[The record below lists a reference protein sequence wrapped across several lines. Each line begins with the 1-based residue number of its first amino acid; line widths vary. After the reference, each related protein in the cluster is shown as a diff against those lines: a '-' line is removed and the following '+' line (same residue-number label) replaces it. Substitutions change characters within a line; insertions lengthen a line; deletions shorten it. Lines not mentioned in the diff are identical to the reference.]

1 MAATALK
8 YISPKE
14 YLEAEVLAD
23 EKHEYFDGHIIT
35 MAGAREAHNSIVAN
49 LIGELHVFL
58 KGKSCKVFPSDCR
71 VSTPSSN
78 SYMYPDVSIVC
89 DETEK
94 RENEFDTVTNPS
106 AIIEVLSD
114 STREKDQGYKFFY
127 YQQIPSLKEY
137 ILVDSISYFVQC
149 IYRQPDDSW
158 KFDTTKDI
166 NSSIMIR
173 SVGLVLPLKDIY
185 DRILFKRGAGTV

>member
-1 MAATALK
+1 
-8 YISPKE
+8 
-14 YLEAEVLAD
+14 
-23 EKHEYFDGHIIT
+23 

-49 LIGELHVFL
+49 LIGEFHAFL
-58 KGKSCKVFPSDCR
+58 KGKKCRVFPSDCR
-71 VSTPSSN
+71 VSTPSAN

-106 AIIEVLSD
+106 VIIEVLSD
-114 STREKDQGYKFFY
+114 STRDKDRGYKFFY

-137 ILVDSISYFVQC
+137 ILVDSMSYFVQC

-158 KFDTTKDI
+158 KFEAINDI
-166 NSSIMIR
+166 NASISIR
-173 SVGLVLPLKDIY
+173 TIGLVLPLKDIY
-185 DRILFKRGAGTV
+185 DRVLMGMSE